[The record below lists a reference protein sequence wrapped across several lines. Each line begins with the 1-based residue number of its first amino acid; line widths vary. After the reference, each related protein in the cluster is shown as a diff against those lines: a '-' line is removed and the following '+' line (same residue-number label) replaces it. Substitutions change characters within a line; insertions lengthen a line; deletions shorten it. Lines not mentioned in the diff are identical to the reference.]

1 MPLRMP
7 TPPSIAYAWH
17 RAAIA
22 GENPP
27 RHDGLPECGYYRTR
41 LVKNGP
47 WVAARI
53 WIVREID
60 PLTGELSAPEEYR
73 CEIDGM
79 PRNAANAWTYLEP
92 ISRDEYDALL
102 HRRLQIPAMQ
112 ASMAKV
118 DLVAAPILPA

>member
-1 MPLRMP
+1 MPMRMP
-7 TPPSIAYAWH
+7 TPPSKALKWWKSAVS
-17 RAAIA
+17 

-41 LVKNGP
+41 LVKGGP
-47 WVAARI
+47 FVAARI
-53 WIVREID
+53 WLEREID
-60 PLTGELSAPEEYR
+60 PATGELSAPEEYR

-92 ISRDEYDALL
+92 ITREEYDALL
-102 HRRLQIPAMQ
+102 HRRLMIPSMQ

-118 DLVAAPILPA
+118 DLIAAPILPE